1 MRPAHSA
8 VAGVQMQGQSC
19 KTDHTQHT
27 VSTIDQI
34 AHLASRKCG
43 DSQGM
48 LLVHQGVPKRTILGV
63 VHQDDT
69 QPLNRPHGRRNR
81 NRHRHA
87 LGQKA
92 GTMPLPL

>member
-1 MRPAHSA
+1 MRPAHPA
-8 VAGVQMQGQSC
+8 VAGAQMQGRSR
-19 KTDHTQHT
+19 KTDRIQHT

-34 AHLASRKCG
+34 AHLASRKRG
-43 DSQGM
+43 DPQGM

-63 VHQDDT
+63 VHQGDT

-81 NRHRHA
+81 NRRPHA

-92 GTMPLPL
+92 GAMPL